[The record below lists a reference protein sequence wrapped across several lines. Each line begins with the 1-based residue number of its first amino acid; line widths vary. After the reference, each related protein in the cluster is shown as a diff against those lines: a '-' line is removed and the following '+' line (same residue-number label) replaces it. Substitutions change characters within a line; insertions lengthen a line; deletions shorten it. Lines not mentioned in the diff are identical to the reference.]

1 MTPDDDDDDAS
12 VLFSEKLVVLVDTD
26 DELRQVDAD
35 TLLSC
40 LVRWRDE
47 RSVVMLM
54 LECLLRS
61 PLLSV
66 YRLELRRVFSGSCG
80 NTF

>member
-12 VLFSEKLVVLVDTD
+12 VLFSEKLVVDTD
-26 DELRQVDAD
+26 EELRQVDAD

>member
-1 MTPDDDDDDAS
+1 MTPEDDDDAS

-66 YRLELRRVFSGSCG
+66 YRLVLRRVFSGSCG